1 MLTSMRLHRLL
12 LAVSLLAPATLFAG
26 AAWQDYGEVLRQGR
40 ATITRTTA
48 IMHEHARKVFETEE
62 LMLALVDQ
70 RIEGQTWGMIS
81 DPATSSFLHKLKEPM
96 EQAVSVWIADG
107 TGAIRAGS
115 QPWEPGS
122 GIASRDYFKAHREND
137 AGTYISEQFIG
148 RATGTASFA
157 ISRRRST
164 PDGAFDGTVHVAA
177 SPEYFQRFYAEAAAP
192 YAHLALL
199 LRADGAI
206 LARSPPL
213 SSGPQSLPPA
223 GLLMRQIEARPAN
236 GTFDSRLAL
245 DGVERYY
252 EYRKVGAYPV
262 YVVFGV
268 GRDALLAPWWEN
280 VRVYGVFA
288 AFAALTLLLVSW
300 LALRRAQA
308 EQAALVQ
315 LRRENTQRLA
325 AEQQLRHAQRM
336 EAIGQ
341 LTGGVAH
348 DFNNLLTAILG
359 NLELILRATNEN
371 SPTPERR
378 GSHAK
383 IGRLAGTAVKAVQ
396 RGSELTKSLLA
407 FSRTAPLHT
416 EALDVNALL
425 HEFADLV
432 RQAVGDAISVEF
444 TPAEGLP
451 RCRADAAQLEAAILN
466 LAINARDAMPGGG
479 TLRIA
484 TGTAALST
492 HDLAGNSEAQAG
504 QFVSVC
510 VEDTGQGMPPEVAA
524 KAFEPFFTT
533 KPIGQGT
540 GLGLSQVFGFARQL
554 GGHVTLCSTPG
565 HGTAITLFLPE
576 AAE

>member
-1 MLTSMRLHRLL
+1 MLTSLRLHRLL
-12 LAVSLLAPATLFAG
+12 LAAALLVPAILFGG
-26 AAWQDYGEVLRQGR
+26 AAWQDYGAVLREGR

-70 RIEGQTWGMIS
+70 RVDGQTWSTIS
-81 DPATSSFLHKLKEPM
+81 DPATSAFLRQLKEPM

-122 GIASRDYFKAHREND
+122 GIASRDYFNVHRTGSV
-137 AGTYISEQFIG
+137 GTYISEQFIG
-148 RATGTASFA
+148 RATGTVSFA

-164 PDGAFDGTVHVAA
+164 PDGAFDGTMHVAA
-177 SPEYFQRFYAEAAAP
+177 SPEYFERFYAEAGAP

-206 LARSPPL
+206 LASSPPF
-213 SSGPQSLPPA
+213 SNAPQRLPPA
-223 GLLMRQIEARPAN
+223 GVLMRQIDAQPLG

-252 EYRKVGAYPV
+252 EYRRVGAYPV

-268 GRDALLAPWWEN
+268 GRHALLAPWREN
-280 VRVYGVFA
+280 IRVYGLFA
-288 AFAALTLLLVSW
+288 GFAALTLLGVSW

-308 EQAALVQ
+308 EQAALAQ
-315 LRRENTQRLA
+315 LRQENTQRLA
-325 AEQQLRHAQRM
+325 AEQQLRHAQSM
-336 EAIGQ
+336 DAVGQ

-348 DFNNLLTAILG
+348 DFNNLLTAIHG
-359 NLELILRATNEN
+359 NLELILRATRNDG
-371 SPTPERR
+371 PVPERR

-383 IGRLAGTAVKAVQ
+383 ISRLATTAIKAVQ
-396 RGSELTKSLLA
+396 RGSAMTKSLLA
-407 FSRTAPLHT
+407 FSRTAPLQT

-425 HEFADLV
+425 REFADLV
-432 RQAVGDAISVEF
+432 RQAVGVAISVEF
-444 TPAEGLP
+444 TPGEDLP
-451 RCRADAAQLEAAILN
+451 RCWCDAAQLEAAILN
-466 LAINARDAMPGGG
+466 LAINARDAMPDGGR
-479 TLRIA
+479 LRIA
-484 TGTAALST
+484 TGTAALSA
-492 HDLAGNSEAQAG
+492 HDLVGNSEAHAG
-504 QFVSVC
+504 QFVSVT

-554 GGHVTLCSTPG
+554 GGHVTLRSTPG
-565 HGTAITLFLPE
+565 YGTAITLFLP
-576 AAE
+576 AVAE